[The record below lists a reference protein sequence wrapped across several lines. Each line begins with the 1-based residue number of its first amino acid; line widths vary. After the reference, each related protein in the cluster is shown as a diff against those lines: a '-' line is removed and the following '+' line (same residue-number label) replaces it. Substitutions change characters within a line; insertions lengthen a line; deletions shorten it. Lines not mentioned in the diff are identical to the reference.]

1 MAGGLRCGV
10 SGVGLEVLGGLVGGG
25 DWQAGGG
32 GDGGAVELGGA
43 SSPVGALTESF
54 WVEACSGSGSSGSS
68 SEVVA
73 SGVPGMSSGSW
84 AVASSGGTLFRFN
97 VDRCL
102 EEAGRER
109 SFAGVWTGG
118 VHYIATM

>member
-10 SGVGLEVLGGLVGGG
+10 SGVGREVLGGLVGGG

-32 GDGGAVELGGA
+32 GDGGAVELGA
-43 SSPVGALTESF
+43 VTESF

-68 SEVVA
+68 SEVVP